1 MALPHGMK
9 TPNKG
14 EIFLEGV
21 IVLLFVTLAF
31 LAGVKI
37 LKGGLSVW
45 SSFVQLWDT
54 FPFP

>member
-1 MALPHGMK
+1 MK